1 MNLRHPRS
9 WCAFP
14 KHHLTCLIS
23 GAKHSE
29 SFLPQNGKA
38 QFNTS
43 NNNNKII
50 TTMAD
55 FIRITEKIK
64 TIGIHMLI
72 QYILIML

>member
-1 MNLRHPRS
+1 MNLRYPRS